1 MQPIRDWIG
10 RMTGRYGWSPE
21 HSSKILLFLCTC
33 SRILG
38 RELRPQLARQNI
50 ASACEWRGAFI
61 SQFDIDSILGHL
73 RAISKDQ
80 SILEQCSREISIM
93 GCEAPA
99 DIRRKIGRLLA
110 RVGPMRCDASKV
122 VIAEYSANIRAK
134 LPPSVW
140 RAIDEEDAR
149 AIEYHLTPETATIR
163 DMIRA
168 DIYIYNTIGMSE
180 HIVGLLI
187 DEFER
192 IIARNAGTFVILIAR
207 EDIMACH
214 RAQWTSEASRGKKLA
229 IMCQSERK
237 MCAILDVI
245 TP

>member
-1 MQPIRDWIG
+1 MQAIRDWIG

-21 HSSKILLFLCTC
+21 HAAQVLLFLCTC
-33 SRILG
+33 GRIIG
-38 RELRPQLARQNI
+38 RELRPQIARQSI
-50 ASACEWRGAFI
+50 ANACEWRGARLT
-61 SQFDIDSILGHL
+61 QFDIDSIFGQL
-73 RAISKDQ
+73 RTIAKDAA
-80 SILEQCSREISIM
+80 LLAQCSHEISIM

-140 RAIDEEDAR
+140 LAIDEEDAR
-149 AIEYHLTPETATIR
+149 AIEYHLAQEMATIR

-168 DIYIYNTIGMSE
+168 DIYIYNTVGMSE
-180 HIVGLLI
+180 QIVTLLI

-192 IIARNAGTFVILIAR
+192 IIARDAGTFVILIVR
-207 EDIMACH
+207 EDIISCN
-214 RAQWTSEASRGKKLA
+214 RAQWISGAIRGKKLA
-229 IMCQSERK
+229 VMCQSERK